1 MNGLFFPGLGGASA
15 IDSIEEVRVAVNRHV
30 CRSFGRTL
38 NKYDSSGVNVGVR
51 SLSASSR
58 T

>member
-1 MNGLFFPGLGGASA
+1 MA
-15 IDSIEEVRVAVNRHV
+15 SIEGVRVAVNRHV
-30 CRSFGRTL
+30 CRSFGRML
-38 NKYDSSGVNVGVR
+38 KRCDSSGVNVGVR